1 MAVTNIKYVNPVT
14 GTSESNP
21 TYISGS
27 DSSGAVTGG
36 LIGNDA
42 SPSDYSLLVADMT
55 TRQLLEGILIE
66 LKIMNLRQQEAFEE
80 TVNEDDV
87 SCE

>member
-1 MAVTNIKYVNPVT
+1 MRGNMAVTNIKYVNPVT

-27 DSSGAVTGG
+27 DTSDAVTGG

-42 SPSDYSLLVADMT
+42 SPSDYSLLVAYMT
-55 TRQLLEGILIE
+55 TRQQIG
-66 LKIMNLRQQEAFEE
+66 RAH
-80 TVNEDDV
+80 V
-87 SCE
+87 